1 MPLSKP
7 TGQKRLSFSE
17 VFNQIQ
23 QTFDRYSDWD
33 SKLQLALGSIDP
45 LNEMLEASL
54 DIFHN
59 PVFAHDTNFY
69 ILSSPRHVTGMSEW
83 VHDQR
88 TGRLIAPLSLIQD
101 FKLDAEYQRT
111 LITHGA
117 NIYSEELRGY
127 RILYMNLWVSGNYQG
142 RLCVD
147 ELQTEIQPG
156 HFSALEYLGS
166 FIELCIRRHNLFQ
179 ISMGNDSRQF
189 FTEYLSG
196 KLTELQAVTDQIQY
210 LNWNRHD
217 RYLVLRL
224 ETQQQDD
231 RMHSSIAT
239 LGHIEAQIPE
249 GLAFTYQQGIVVIV
263 NLSFKHSVSS
273 DVISSLAI
281 ILREGLF
288 KMGVSSE
295 FRDFLL
301 IPQGYIQAVSALRLG
316 KKSQSMAWC
325 YHFDAYL
332 LEYMLSQI
340 SHQISPELLVS
351 SRLDALQN
359 YDRKNN
365 TELYHTLK
373 VYLEHERNSLQ
384 TARELF
390 IHRSSLTYRLERIQ
404 KLTKVDL
411 DNPKGRLL
419 LQLCFLL
426 QEKDQTVT

>member
-1 MPLSKP
+1 MPPGHGGDGAFGK
-7 TGQKRLSFSE
+7 GE
-17 VFNQIQ
+17 
-23 QTFDRYSDWD
+23 
-33 SKLQLALGSIDP
+33 ID
-45 LNEMLEASL
+45 EGIDGHM
-54 DIFHN
+54 IC
-59 PVFAHDTNFY
+59 PV
-69 ILSSPRHVTGMSEW
+69 PEG
-83 VHDQR
+83 
-88 TGRLIAPLSLIQD
+88 
-101 FKLDAEYQRT
+101 
-111 LITHGA
+111 
-117 NIYSEELRGY
+117 
-127 RILYMNLWVSGNYQG
+127 
-142 RLCVD
+142 CVD
-147 ELQTEIQPG
+147 VC
-156 HFSALEYLGS
+156 S
-166 FIELCIRRHNLFQ
+166 
-179 ISMGNDSRQF
+179 
-189 FTEYLSG
+189 
-196 KLTELQAVTDQIQY
+196 
-210 LNWNRHD
+210 
-217 RYLVLRL
+217 
-224 ETQQQDD
+224 
-231 RMHSSIAT
+231 
-239 LGHIEAQIPE
+239 QIPE

-411 DNPKGRLL
+411 DNPKDRLL

>member
-1 MPLSKP
+1 
-7 TGQKRLSFSE
+7 
-17 VFNQIQ
+17 
-23 QTFDRYSDWD
+23 
-33 SKLQLALGSIDP
+33 
-45 LNEMLEASL
+45 
-54 DIFHN
+54 
-59 PVFAHDTNFY
+59 
-69 ILSSPRHVTGMSEW
+69 MSEW

-166 FIELCIRRHNLFQ
+166 FIELCIRQHNLFQ

-411 DNPKGRLL
+411 DNPKDRLL

>member
-1 MPLSKP
+1 MNSPHTGFHLNLQIIADDFAEKKEDVSILCREDPLTLDGLRIYQAGALLKP
-7 TGQKRLSFSE
+7 CYLYLVFGNSLSESFLRYQNIAFVVVGSGDLSCFSESCRILHIKGTLSFSE

-45 LNEMLEASL
+45 MNEMLE
-54 DIFHN
+54 
-59 PVFAHDTNFY
+59 
-69 ILSSPRHVTGMSEW
+69 
-83 VHDQR
+83 
-88 TGRLIAPLSLIQD
+88 APLSLIQD

-340 SHQISPELLVS
+340 SHQISP
-351 SRLDALQN
+351 
-359 YDRKNN
+359 
-365 TELYHTLK
+365 
-373 VYLEHERNSLQ
+373 
-384 TARELF
+384 ARQGL
-390 IHRSSLTYRLERIQ
+390 S
-404 KLTKVDL
+404 
-411 DNPKGRLL
+411 GA
-419 LQLCFLL
+419 
-426 QEKDQTVT
+426 